1 MCAALITSAAASE
14 VHKQENSVGP
24 PMVRDHVARVYLGKW
39 GAQAA
44 IEETR
49 HRIHWIAAQV
59 RGTRV
64 LDVGTSEG
72 ILPVLLGREGF
83 QVVGIDINADAITQA
98 QAILAAEAETVRERV
113 EFRNTS
119 LFQDKVEVP
128 FDTVVLGNVLAHV
141 SNISN
146 FLRMAVGH
154 LDDGGRL
161 ILTTPF
167 GVQPHP
173 DIKHSFLLSDI
184 EQALNG
190 FGKIELLDVSDGHIR
205 AILLKDAVDTAE
217 GTSLVAPLLAQTERA
232 IFEAQTHLWRRI
244 SDAEALLQQVSE
256 ERESELQRATR
267 AERAYQELK
276 LEFDERL
283 TEFESQKDQLQ
294 ILNTN
299 LRRAEAGQQD
309 EKLSAERAREQF
321 IASRA
326 DLTTEKKLHEATV
339 ERLTEWKQRLNDLVA
354 ESAALQSELDT
365 LRGEKEALS
374 DDLSAAQAAGA
385 ASEDQLATLQ
395 EAYLYLEEKNR
406 ALSHQV
412 DEADLKR
419 SAAGEAENLRET
431 VEDNSAQKLL
441 EQADRLGGGIGHLLR
456 NLESDIGQVAEQCL
470 QYARDLRRDD
480 PETSY
485 CLTAI
490 ANDLAPGSWA
500 TKALGFSLLQAG
512 FPARAM
518 EILRQVQGEDALGFS
533 SLEQR
538 QFDKLAAAAETED
551 WDRVANIADHKLT
564 GSPLRV
570 ATIMDEFTYNSYA
583 PECDL
588 MQLTPEA
595 WAQELSNFMPE
606 MLLIE
611 SAWRGKGEKWGSK
624 VGHLSPEIRHIISW
638 CRERGIPTVFWN
650 KEDPV
655 HFETFLTTANQ
666 FDMVCTTDIDCI
678 GRYKTALGH
687 DRVYFLPFACQPEVH
702 NPIELYNRKDAFCFA
717 GAYYVRYPHRTRDL
731 EGFVEGLPDF
741 RPIEIFDRN
750 FGKDHPDY
758 MFPEAY
764 QKYIVGSLPPE
775 QIDRAYKGYRFG
787 INLNSIK
794 NSQTMFA
801 RRVYELLASNTVTI
815 SNYSRGVR
823 HIFGDLVISS
833 DNSDEILQRLQD
845 ADLERL
851 RLAGL
856 RKVMLEHTY
865 GVRMAYIAEK
875 LGLETGGNSLPP
887 VTVVA
892 YAGSRAEVSAI
903 QAQVD
908 RQKDVSATLVL
919 VLASDIADLADEITT
934 DTVMALPEARAEALH
949 LGDVIPDDARIA
961 PMVAGDYYGE
971 HYLLDLVLATRYS
984 TAAVIGKTA
993 YHALTDQTP
1002 VLSNPDAAYRPADS
1016 VMLRRSLLERRLVAA
1031 EPLALW
1037 AKALPGAWLA
1047 AGPGDGL
1054 GIDAFNYCEEGSG
1067 ADGAPRPGVAQIVDD
1082 LPGLDAGCALSEII
1096 IRAENTAPA
1105 QEMVIGAPVVEGRRL
1120 LDNVPAVANGSVTW
1134 KADGKDLFVSS
1145 TLPEGKHTYLYQP
1158 EEHAIGDVVQDGEL
1172 RIFLETTPGLN
1183 LQWAMI
1189 FLDKNKQ
1196 RLGHVMAFANRNTL
1210 AEPPEG
1216 TVWVRFGLRVYASGQ
1231 ATVQRLILGRR
1242 PPYPTPILSKARTL
1256 VLTNHYPSY
1265 EDIYRN
1271 GFVHSRVKAYLTRDQ
1286 KVDVFRLRPDHD
1298 LAFHEFENVD
1308 CMTGPPE
1315 QLDMMLGQG
1324 IYETVCV
1331 HFLDEAMWDVL
1342 QPHLATG
1349 LRVIVW
1355 VHGSEIQPWWRREY
1369 NYNTESELEAA
1380 KSVSDQRLAFW
1391 RRALAELPD
1400 NLKLVFVSQY
1410 FADEVMED
1418 LEIVLPTS
1426 SYSVIHNPIDSEIF
1440 RYVPKEPEQ
1449 RLKILSIRPFASAKY
1464 ANDLSV
1470 KAILE
1475 LREKPFF
1482 EELEFRIIGKGNLFD
1497 EILKPLRGIKN
1508 VIIEEDFLAQAQI
1521 ARLHREHGIFLNPT
1535 RMDAQGVS
1543 RDEAMSSGLVP
1554 VTTDVAAIPE
1564 FVDESCGFMAEA
1576 EDASG
1581 LAQAIETLYHDPE
1594 RFLEMSKAAAER
1606 VRRQSAAALII
1617 DREIDL
1623 FTVPS
1628 KTD

>member
-14 VHKQENSVGP
+14 VHKQENSVGL

-49 HRIHWIAAQV
+49 QRIHWIAAQV

-83 QVVGIDINADAITQA
+83 QVVGIDINAEAITQA
-98 QAILAAEAETVRERV
+98 QTILAAEAETVRERV

-217 GTSLVAPLLAQTERA
+217 GTSLVTPLLAQTERA

-256 ERESELQRATR
+256 ERENELQRATR

-276 LEFDERL
+276 LEFDQRL

-309 EKLSAERAREQF
+309 EKLSAEQAREQF

-354 ESAALQSELDT
+354 ESAVLQKQNARLSE
-365 LRGEKEALS
+365 
-374 DDLSAAQAAGA
+374 DLSAAQAAGA

-419 SAAGEAENLRET
+419 SAAGEVEKLRDTAE
-431 VEDNSAQKLL
+431 DSSAQELL
-441 EQADRLGGGIGHLLR
+441 EQADRLGGIIGHLVR
-456 NLESDIGQVAEQCL
+456 NLEGDIGQAAEQCL

-480 PETSY
+480 PETSC

-490 ANDLAPGSWA
+490 ANDLVPGGWA
-500 TKALGFSLLQAG
+500 TKAHGFSLLQAG

-538 QFDKLAAAAETED
+538 QFDKLVVAAETED

-595 WAQELSNFMPE
+595 WGQELSNFMPE

-624 VGHLSPEIRHIISW
+624 VGHLSSELRHIISW
-638 CRERGIPTVFWN
+638 CKERGIPTVFWN

-823 HIFGDLVISS
+823 HMFGDLVISS
-833 DNSDEILQRLQD
+833 DNSNEILRRLQE

-865 GVRMAYIAEK
+865 GVRMAYIAGK
-875 LGLETGGNSLPP
+875 LGFETGGNNLPP

-892 YAGSRAEVSAI
+892 YAGSRADVSAI

-949 LGDVIPDDARIA
+949 LGDVTPDDARIA

-1031 EPLALW
+1031 EPLAFW
-1037 AKALPGAWLA
+1037 ARALPGAWLA

-1082 LPGLDAGCALSEII
+1082 LPGLDAGCALSELVVN
-1096 IRAENTAPA
+1096 AENTAPA
-1105 QEMVIGAPVVEGRRL
+1105 QGMVIAAPVVEGRRL
-1120 LDNVPAVANGSVTW
+1120 LDNVPAVADGSVTW
-1134 KADGKDLFVSS
+1134 KADGKDLFISS
-1145 TLPEGKHTYLYQP
+1145 TLPEGKHVYLYQT
-1158 EEHAIGDVVQDGEL
+1158 EEHAIGDVVQDGPL
-1172 RIFLETTPGLN
+1172 RVFIETTPGLN

-1189 FLDKNKQ
+1189 FLDENKQ

-1216 TVWVRFGLRVYASGQ
+1216 TVWVHFGLRVYASGQ
-1231 ATVQRLILGRR
+1231 ATVRRLILGER
-1242 PPYPTPILSKARTL
+1242 PPCPTPILSKARTL

-1308 CMTGPPE
+1308 CMTGSPE

-1342 QPHLATG
+1342 QPHLAAG

-1355 VHGSEIQPWWRREY
+1355 MHGSEVQPWWRRAF
-1369 NYNTESELEAA
+1369 NYSSDAEREAA
-1380 KSVSDQRLAFW
+1380 KEISDRRISFWHGVLANQP
-1391 RRALAELPD
+1391 A
-1400 NLKLVFVSQY
+1400 NLHLVFVSQY
-1410 FADEVMED
+1410 LAGQVMED
-1418 LEIVLPTS
+1418 LGVTLPES
-1426 SYSVIHNPIDSEIF
+1426 GYSIIHNPIDTDLF
-1440 RYVPKEPEQ
+1440 RFIPKKPTQ
-1449 RLKILSIRPFASAKY
+1449 RLKILSIRPFASQTY
-1464 ANDLSV
+1464 ANDLTV
-1470 KAILE
+1470 KAIE
-1475 LREKPFF
+1475 QLRDKPFF
-1482 EELEFRIIGKGNLFD
+1482 DDLEFRIIGRGPLFAD
-1497 EILKPLRGIKN
+1497 TLKPLAGLGN
-1508 VIIEEDFLAQAQI
+1508 VIAQERFLPQGEI
-1521 ARLHREHGIFLNPT
+1521 AALHRTYGIFLCPS
-1535 RMDAQGVS
+1535 RMDSQGVS

-1594 RFLEMSKAAAER
+1594 RFLALSEAAAER
-1606 VRRQSAAALII
+1606 VRGQSAMNTIIAMELRLIRQS
-1617 DREIDL
+1617 
-1623 FTVPS
+1623 S
-1628 KTD
+1628 